1 MNKRVIY
8 VSADWCG
15 PCKAYKPILQKVTSD
30 LKIPVQYVNV
40 DYDVAIT
47 EQYGIQSIPTT
58 ICLSDNT
65 ILFKYSGVMSEA
77 QLKSNLTT

>member
-77 QLKSNLTT
+77 QLKSNLTA